1 MRLCFGDILG
11 LNFEAPIYL
20 PREIDMTDNANI
32 FTKLRQVLQNDYFFQ
47 VLKISELDEL
57 IGHLRMVR
65 VQKGYE
71 IIKQGEIGDAFYLIA
86 SGKVSVWKK
95 KSFNKN
101 AKVATLGP
109 DDFFGEMALISNEP
123 RNATIIAE
131 EVTELF
137 ILQKYDFEKIL
148 MKNPLIANEL
158 KKAYYDRKGKG

>member
-1 MRLCFGDILG
+1 
-11 LNFEAPIYL
+11 
-20 PREIDMTDNANI
+20 MTDNAHI
-32 FTKLRQVLQNDYFFQ
+32 FTRLRQVLQDDYFFQ
-47 VLKISELDEL
+47 VLKMNELDEL

-71 IIKQGEIGDAFYLIA
+71 IIKQGEKGDAFYLIA

-95 KSFNKN
+95 KGFKKA
-101 AKVATLGP
+101 AKVAELGT

-123 RNATIIAE
+123 RNATIVAE

-148 MKNPLIANEL
+148 MKNPLIANAL
-158 KKAYYDRKGKG
+158 KKAYYARKDKD